1 MKIFHKFKRNRLWQL
16 KLIQYKF
23 INLNLNTV
31 KTLKR
36 KQKKKELKKYLYN
49 HCHFKD
55 LFLHHLHDF
64 DLKNILEPRKMKLK
78 GKKRR
83 N

>member
-1 MKIFHKFKRNRLWQL
+1 MKQ
-16 KLIQYKF
+16 
-23 INLNLNTV
+23 
-31 KTLKR
+31 
-36 KQKKKELKKYLYN
+36 YLYN

-83 N
+83 NQIYYFFQVGVKEKSMLVSKRKKKSSYASMINVKSCQT